1 MRRLAKTVVKIFLES
16 VGIERTLRIVVFYN
30 ICCLIFGGVYII
42 EAL

>member
-1 MRRLAKTVVKIFLES
+1 MAFGENCREDFLES
-16 VGIERTLRIVVFYN
+16 VGIEWKLRIVVFYN